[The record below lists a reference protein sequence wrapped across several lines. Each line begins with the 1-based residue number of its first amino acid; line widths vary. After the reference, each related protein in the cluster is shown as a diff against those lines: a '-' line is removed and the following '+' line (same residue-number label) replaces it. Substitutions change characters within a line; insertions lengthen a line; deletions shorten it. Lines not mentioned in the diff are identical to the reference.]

1 MLQCGPVQVG
11 KTSALASEGAPR
23 AGRHWDQPESE
34 DQGMEEEKPPEVTC
48 VCQEDRAERG

>member
-1 MLQCGPVQVG
+1 MGPVQVG
-11 KTSALASEGAPR
+11 KTSVLASEGASR